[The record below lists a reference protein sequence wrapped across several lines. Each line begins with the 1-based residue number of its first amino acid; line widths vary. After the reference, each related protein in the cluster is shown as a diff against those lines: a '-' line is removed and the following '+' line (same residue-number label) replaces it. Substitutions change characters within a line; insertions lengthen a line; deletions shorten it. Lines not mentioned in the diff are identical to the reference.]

1 MKEARADLK
10 KAHKK
15 LKPMPFED
23 AMYAE
28 LEEHEKKVNARFE
41 ARKMLNS
48 LKRLHLAA
56 ARATPTVGRARSSW
70 RAIRTRIA
78 IRKEARVWFSV
89 LGATRGIRRQAARV
103 SVCV

>member
-15 LKPMPFED
+15 LKPFED

-70 RAIRTRIA
+70 RATRTRIA
-78 IRKEARVWFSV
+78 KLLAKKHGYGS
-89 LGATRGIRRQAARV
+89 RRNTWD
-103 SVCV
+103 